1 LQWKESAGDESKEY
15 LNYTRRREQQEKA
28 EQEMF
33 TRAPVT
39 KREKYMEKQMKQ
51 QLNEYAIH
59 NSIEFMELILIRS
72 LHFIK

>member
-1 LQWKESAGDESKEY
+1 MRQ
-15 LNYTRRREQQEKA
+15 REMQEKA
-28 EQEMF
+28 EQAMF

-59 NSIEFMELILIRS
+59 NSIEFIELILIRS